1 MNVVLL
7 IFRTFLFI
15 LVVAVFILIIAVF
28 IVVVIV
34 FVIAFCIVFKMV
46 ITASAIFYIETLL
59 IAVLSIL

>member
-15 LVVAVFILIIAVF
+15 LIVAVFILIVAVF

-34 FVIAFCIVFKMV
+34 FVIAICIVIKMV
-46 ITASAIFYIETLL
+46 ITASAIFYSEIIFVT
-59 IAVLSIL
+59 VFSIL